1 MTTRKVFTLFSLLSL
16 WLLAPA
22 CTAESEPTVAGETTT
37 AAATTEPTPTTETV
51 ATLEPTATVVEEVAV
66 TAVPTETAV
75 AEDSKPLFND
85 LPVQGEQ
92 PAPVGLLYSPVEGGI
107 WQIGADGQ
115 PQQLTEQPEAVPSPD
130 GQHAFY
136 VADDNLWLIDL
147 ASDKRTQLTSMEE
160 GEYLANG
167 RPQWADN
174 ETILVGIWLD
184 LAAEGGPNW
193 GHPALLDIASG
204 NLTLIDEPFQ
214 LLMRSIP
221 AVSSSGAVAFDT
233 VGRSAD
239 DQDFNWIYQPG
250 METMTFEAGDFVNA
264 IENAG
269 YISPAWSADGRFLA
283 WLAFTGENVNH
294 LALFDLESGS
304 VANLP
309 SYQGVGFG
317 GPYPNPVISPDA
329 NWIALRQLTPDPD
342 LQGLWLYT
350 QDGQEPVFIAQ
361 NGGESLWVND
371 HLLLFIDYDE
381 NFNGQLQQYDA
392 VTGVRSVVTLPHVAQ
407 IFGIVE

>member
-1 MTTRKVFTLFSLLSL
+1 VIILKRFVLIFLLFSLLL
-16 WLLAPA
+16 VAA
-22 CTAESEPTVAGETTT
+22 CTAESEQPVAGEATT

-51 ATLEPTATVVEEVAV
+51 PTLEPTATVVEEVAA

-107 WQIGADGQ
+107 WQIGTDGQ
-115 PQQLTEQPEAVPSPD
+115 PQQLTAQQDAIPSPD
-130 GQHAFY
+130 GRHAIY
-136 VADDNLWLIDL
+136 NANDNLWLIDL
-147 ASDKRTQLTSMEE
+147 ASDERTQLTSTAN
-160 GEYLANG
+160 GQYLAIG
-167 RPQWADN
+167 PPQWADN

-184 LAAEGGPNW
+184 LETEGGPNW
-193 GHPALLDIASG
+193 GRPALIDIVSG
-204 NLTLIDEPFQ
+204 ELTLIDAPFQ

-221 AVSSSGAVAFDT
+221 AASGTGDVAFDT

-239 DQDFNWIYQPG
+239 DRDFNWIYQPG
-250 METMTFEAGDFVNA
+250 TGTTTFEAGDFVNA

-269 YISPAWSADGRFLA
+269 YVSPAWSVDGRFLV
-283 WLAFTGENVNH
+283 WLAFTGNNVNH
-294 LALFDLESGS
+294 LAVFDLESGS

-309 SYQGVGFG
+309 SYQGIGFG
-317 GPYPNPVISPDA
+317 GPYPNPVIGPDS
-329 NWIALRQLTPDPD
+329 NWIALRQLTTHPD
-342 LQGLWLYT
+342 LWGLWLYT

-381 NFNGQLQQYDA
+381 NFNGQLQQYD
-392 VTGVRSVVTLPHVAQ
+392 VLTGVRSVVTLPDVVQ